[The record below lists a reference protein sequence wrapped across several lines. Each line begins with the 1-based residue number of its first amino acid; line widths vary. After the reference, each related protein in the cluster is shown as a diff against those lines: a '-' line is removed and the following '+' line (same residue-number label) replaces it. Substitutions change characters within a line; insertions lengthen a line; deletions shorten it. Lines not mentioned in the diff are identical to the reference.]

1 MLKRLFDVISSLA
14 VLLLLFPVFA
24 VVSVLIVLDSKGGVF
39 YKQTRVGKN
48 HKPFNLFKFRTM
60 RPNSDKVQITVGHRD
75 PRVTRVGYFLRKY
88 KLDEI
93 PQLINI
99 IKGEMSVVGPR
110 PEVPKYVNQYTDE
123 QKRVLN
129 VKPGLTDYASLQFVD
144 ESEILAQS
152 EDPEKAYTQEILP
165 QKLKLALKYID
176 ERNFW
181 VDIKL
186 IFQTLGRII
195 R

>member
-14 VLLLLFPVFA
+14 VLLLLFPLFA

-152 EDPEKAYTQEILP
+152 EDPEKAYTREILP